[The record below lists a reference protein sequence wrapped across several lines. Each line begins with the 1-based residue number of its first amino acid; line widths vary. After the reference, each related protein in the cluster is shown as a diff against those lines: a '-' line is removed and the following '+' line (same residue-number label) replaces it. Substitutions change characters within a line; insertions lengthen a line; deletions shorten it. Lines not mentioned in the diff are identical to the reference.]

1 MADSANPV
9 AVVDFRRRAGRD
21 LLRDALIPAMRAFN
35 HDQMTPG
42 RLNRRRFLF
51 FSAIFGLTSLA
62 TWFMADLLWRDG
74 ISGLEIV
81 LLGLFVMLFAHIAA
95 GFCTALVGFYVMNRG
110 GDSCRIAGTGAA
122 DDEGPLASTAIVM
135 PVFNED
141 VSRVFEG
148 LRVIYRSVQETG
160 KLEHF
165 DFFIL
170 SDSNRPNQWIQ
181 EEVAWVE
188 LCKQVGGFGKIF
200 YRKRRHQINKKSG
213 NVADFLRR
221 WGKNYRYMVVL
232 DADSIMTGRALVR
245 LATLMERNPQVGI
258 IQTAPRIVQGE
269 SLYARLQSFA
279 NRLYSPLFL
288 AGLNYWQQHEGNYWG
303 HNAIIRIQPFI
314 DHCALPDL
322 PGSEPFGGRIL
333 SHDFVEA
340 ALMRRAGW
348 GVWLAGEID
357 GSFEEGPPTLIESAK
372 RDRRWCQGNLQHTWL
387 LTARGF
393 RPANRFHL
401 LMGVMAY
408 ASSPL
413 WLLFLAL
420 STVHVFGLVA
430 RPAAAGLLRAQ
441 DVTTVFGFTIE
452 VPVALSLFI
461 FTMLLLFLP
470 KIVSVVLT
478 LGQPE
483 SVGRF
488 GGRVKLVVSA
498 VLETVVSVLLAP
510 VNMMF
515 NAKFVLFTLLGQGVG
530 WVTQQRGADDDG
542 SDWRE
547 AIITH
552 GGQTVFGVIWGV
564 SSYII
569 SPPFFWWLSPVLA
582 GLVFSIPLSIFL
594 GKASFGRRA
603 RDLGVFL
610 TPEETHPPYELKRL
624 QQNLAECYRHL
635 PPFEPLRAHYGL
647 MQAVLDP
654 YVNAMHVA
662 LLRQRRPSDEA
673 REWFALLRQR
683 LLAEGPAK
691 FTSKETMAL
700 LLDAESMIWLHRELW
715 SSPPDAI
722 AAWWRLAIRQYN
734 VLTSAPTTA
743 LYR

>member
-1 MADSANPV
+1 
-9 AVVDFRRRAGRD
+9 
-21 LLRDALIPAMRAFN
+21 MRAFY
-35 HDQMTPG
+35 HDLMTPA

-51 FSAIFGLTSLA
+51 FSTIFGLTSLA
-62 TWFMADLLWRDG
+62 TWFMADLLWREG

-81 LLGLFVMLFAHIAA
+81 LLGLFVVLFAHIAA
-95 GFCTALVGFYVMNRG
+95 GFCTALVGFYVLNRG
-110 GDSCRIAGTGAA
+110 GDSCRISGTGAA
-122 DDEGPLASTAIVM
+122 DDDGPLASTAIVM

-148 LRVIYRSVQETG
+148 LRVIYRSVQETK

-372 RDRRWCQGNLQHTWL
+372 RDRRWCQGNMQHAWL

-430 RPAAAGLLRAQ
+430 RPAAAGLVRAQ

-461 FTMLLLFLP
+461 FTLLLLFLP

-478 LGQPE
+478 LGNPE
-483 SVGRF
+483 AVGRF
-488 GGRVKLVVSA
+488 GGRMKLVMSA
-498 VLETVVSVLLAP
+498 VLETVASVLLAP

-594 GKASFGRRA
+594 SKASFGRRA
-603 RDLGVFL
+603 RELGVFL

-635 PPFEPLRAHYGL
+635 PPLEPLRAHYGL

-673 REWFALLRQR
+673 REWFASLRQR

-715 SSPPDAI
+715 SSPSDAI